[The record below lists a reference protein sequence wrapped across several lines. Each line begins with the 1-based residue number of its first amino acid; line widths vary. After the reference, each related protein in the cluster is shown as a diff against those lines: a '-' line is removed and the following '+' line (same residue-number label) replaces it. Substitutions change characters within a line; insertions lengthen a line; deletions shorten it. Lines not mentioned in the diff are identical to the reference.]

1 MDHTDSGLVSSQL
14 DKLTV
19 AQMTKQ
25 AGCSLAGL
33 GHIESG
39 LVSAQLDKLTVA
51 DLVNKTSFS
60 RSNVL
65 ALC

>member
-1 MDHTDSGLVSSQL
+1 VGHTDSELVSSQL

-25 AGCSLAGL
+25 AGCPLEGL
-33 GHIESG
+33 GHTESG
-39 LVSAQLDKLTVA
+39 LVSAQLDKLTVPH
-51 DLVNKTSFS
+51 LVNKPSFS
-60 RSNVL
+60 RGNVL